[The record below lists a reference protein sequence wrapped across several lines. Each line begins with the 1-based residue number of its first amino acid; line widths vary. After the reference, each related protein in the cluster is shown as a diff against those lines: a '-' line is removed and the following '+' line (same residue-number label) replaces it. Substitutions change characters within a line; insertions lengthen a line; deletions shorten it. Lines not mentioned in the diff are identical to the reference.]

1 MKNIFILLVLSLPS
15 LLFAQEIP
23 LNKYG
28 LSVVSS
34 VTMYNAQVQA
44 DSNMQLVRVT
54 DIPIDVRYATS
65 ENFTKQQLYPF
76 AAVWLR
82 RPAYEALLRLQAV
95 LNPMGLGL
103 KIYDGYRPYRV
114 TEKMWEIV
122 PDDRYAADPKK
133 GSGHNRGIAVD
144 LTIIYTKTGKEM
156 PMPTDFDDFTEKAHH
171 EYPDL
176 DAEVI
181 ENRVLLR
188 TMMEAHGF
196 IALETEWW
204 HYYLADP
211 EIYPLMDIGFDEL
224 K

>member
-28 LSVVSS
+28 LPIVSS
-34 VTMYNAQVQA
+34 MTMYNAQVQA

-54 DIPIDVRYATS
+54 DIPVDVRYATS
-65 ENFTKQQLYPF
+65 DNFTKQQLYPF

-144 LTIIYTKTGKEM
+144 LTLIYTKTGKEM

-176 DAEVI
+176 NAEVI

-196 IALETEWW
+196 VALETEWW